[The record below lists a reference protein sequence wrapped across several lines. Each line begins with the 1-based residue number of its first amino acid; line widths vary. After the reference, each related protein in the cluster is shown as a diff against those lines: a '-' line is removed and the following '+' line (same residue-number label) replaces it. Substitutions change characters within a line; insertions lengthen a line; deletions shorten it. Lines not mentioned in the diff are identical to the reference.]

1 MNQDIV
7 LGVKILIF
15 NQLSTGKKS
24 QRPAAWKHEMMHEIP
39 PFDEKFPYKSISGIF
54 VK

>member
-15 NQLSTGKKS
+15 NQLSTGKK
-24 QRPAAWKHEMMHEIP
+24 
-39 PFDEKFPYKSISGIF
+39 KSVAGRMEA
-54 VK
+54 